1 MIEAIAGALAI
12 LALGLTLNSLNRART
27 RIASLEGDLDVVENH
42 NRSLIDHRDSLKAS
56 LDEAQAALAAARKS
70 IEALEAEKQE
80 IEKQRAALA
89 ESAARLE
96 KARAELEA
104 ELAKLRREHS
114 ALEGRVLDFQGLW
127 SKQLSTL
134 EAEISTV
141 MRQLGEFRAGT
152 QLPLPSAEATS
163 SAHPPA
169 AGPRLAASYPRAVSA
184 EPASPDPAAV
194 RRVP

>member
-12 LALGLTLNSLNRART
+12 MALGLTLHSLNRARA
-27 RIASLEGDLDVVENH
+27 RIATLESDLDVVENH

-56 LDEAQAALAAARKS
+56 LDEAQAALATAKAAL
-70 IEALEAEKQE
+70 EALEAEKQE

-104 ELAKLRREHS
+104 DLARLRREHS
-114 ALEGRVLDFQGLW
+114 SLEGRVLDFQGHW
-127 SKQLSTL
+127 SRQLSTL
-134 EAEISTV
+134 EAEISTL

-152 QLPLPSAEATS
+152 QLPIPPADAPS
-163 SAHPPA
+163 SAHPPSS
-169 AGPRLAASYPRAVSA
+169 GPRLAAGYPRAVNA
-184 EPASPDPAAV
+184 EPASSDPAAV